1 MMYARDKLPSPRGLL
16 GLSLRNRI
24 DLSKKKTKE
33 AQTVSVEHL
42 LSSSALGT
50 QQKMG
55 PMIVRSRNTHLMMLC
70 VVDMLCT
77 ENAPPNRLTPLPT
90 ASRSQS
96 FNLIHLFYHKT
107 PLPGIT
113 SRKDLHQPPRRH
125 RRGFGLNVLPRHIVK
140 EYERQHVAGALPTLV
155 SVALHIIMLPVLLSS
170 LPYWPSSKVV
180 GFFEWLLIFIVPRER
195 GGELLSSCCC
205 RLFPRRS
212 TATVTVK

>member
-16 GLSLRNRI
+16 GRYPYEIESI
-24 DLSKKKTKE
+24 YQKTK
-33 AQTVSVEHL
+33 AARTVLVEHL

-90 ASRSQS
+90 ASRFQS

-107 PLPGIT
+107 PLPGFT
-113 SRKDLHQPPRRH
+113 SRKDLHQPPPPPPP
-125 RRGFGLNVLPRHIVK
+125 GFW
-140 EYERQHVAGALPTLV
+140 A
-155 SVALHIIMLPVLLSS
+155 
-170 LPYWPSSKVV
+170 
-180 GFFEWLLIFIVPRER
+180 
-195 GGELLSSCCC
+195 
-205 RLFPRRS
+205 
-212 TATVTVK
+212 